1 MKEITFAVPCY
12 NSENYMEK
20 CIESLLKGGEDVE
33 IIIVNDGSEDNTRE
47 IAEGYVRAYP
57 SVVRAVHKENG
68 DTDPE

>member
-20 CIESLLKGGEDVE
+20 CIESLLKGGEEVE

-47 IAEGYVRAYP
+47 IAEGGLRAAL
-57 SVVRAVHKENG
+57 SLDRQG
-68 DTDPE
+68 GT